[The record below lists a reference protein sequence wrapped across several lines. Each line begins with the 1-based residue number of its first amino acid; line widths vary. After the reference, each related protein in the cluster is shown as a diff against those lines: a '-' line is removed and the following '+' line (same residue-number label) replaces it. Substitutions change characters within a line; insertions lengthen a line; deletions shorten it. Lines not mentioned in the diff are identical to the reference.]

1 MRYST
6 IPRDLFIRNRQK
18 LADKLEKNSVALVH
32 SNDQMLRNGD
42 QFFPYRQNSDLFYL
56 TGIEQEMT
64 ILLLCPDHPS
74 ENRQELLFIREP
86 DPKLER
92 WEGKKLGKKK
102 AEEISG
108 IENVHYVEK
117 FESTAREL
125 ILDSENIYCSSHELV
140 KFRPEHLSRDERY
153 LAKLKKEFPL
163 HGMKRLSP
171 IMTELRLVK
180 EPEELDLIMKSVEI
194 TKDGFDRILSSL
206 RPGQKEYEVE
216 AELSYEFTRKGAAGH
231 AYQPIIAS
239 GANACFL
246 HYIKNDQVCHDGDL
260 LLLDFGAEYANYAAD
275 CSRTI
280 PVNGRFTS
288 RQKDIYDA
296 SLRVFRKVKSL
307 IKPGTTISKINKTAG
322 KLWEEEHV
330 RLGLY
335 STRDIPKQSK
345 EEPLHMKYL
354 MHGVSHFMGLDVHDV
369 GSKQEMLK
377 PGMVLTCEP
386 GIYIPAE
393 KTGIRLENDIM
404 VTEAGNVDLMEDVII
419 DSEEIEDLMHR

>member
-1 MRYST
+1 MG
-6 IPRDLFIRNRQK
+6 
-18 LADKLEKNSVALVH
+18 KNSLAIVH

-74 ENRQELLFIREP
+74 EDRQEMLFIREP
-86 DPKLER
+86 DLKLES
-92 WEGKKLGKKK
+92 WEGKKLSKES
-102 AEEISG
+102 AQEISG
-108 IENVHYVEK
+108 IENVHWLEE
-117 FESTAREL
+117 FESVSREL
-125 ILDSENIYCSSHELV
+125 ILDADNVFCSSHELA
-140 KFRPEHLSRDERY
+140 KFRPEQLSRDERC

-163 HGMKRLSP
+163 HSMKRLSP

-180 EPEELDLIMKSVEI
+180 EPEELALIKKSAEI
-194 TKDGFDRILSSL
+194 TKAGFERILSTL
-206 RPGQKEYEVE
+206 KPGSKEYEVE
-216 AELSYEFTRKGAAGH
+216 AELSYEFIRNGANGH

-246 HYIKNDQVCHDGDL
+246 HYIKNDQVCFDGDL
-260 LLLDFGAEYANYAAD
+260 LLLDFGAEYANYSAD

-280 PVNGRFTS
+280 PVNGRFNS
-288 RQKDIYDA
+288 RQRQLYDA
-296 SLRVFRKVKSL
+296 NLRVFRKARDL
-307 IKPGTTISKINKTAG
+307 IKPGTTIDKINKEVG

-335 STRDIPKQSK
+335 STRDIQEQPKEK
-345 EEPLHMKYL
+345 PLHLKYL
-354 MHGVSHFMGLDVHDV
+354 MHGVSHFLGLDVHDV
-369 GSKQEMLK
+369 GNKQEMLK

-393 KTGIRLENDIM
+393 KSGIRLENDIM
-404 VTEAGNVDLMEDVII
+404 VTEAGNVDLMEDITI
-419 DSEEIEDLMHR
+419 DSEEIEDLMRR

>member
-1 MRYST
+1 
-6 IPRDLFIRNRQK
+6 
-18 LADKLEKNSVALVH
+18 
-32 SNDQMLRNGD
+32 
-42 QFFPYRQNSDLFYL
+42 
-56 TGIEQEMT
+56 
-64 ILLLCPDHPS
+64 
-74 ENRQELLFIREP
+74 
-86 DPKLER
+86 
-92 WEGKKLGKKK
+92 
-102 AEEISG
+102 
-108 IENVHYVEK
+108 
-117 FESTAREL
+117 
-125 ILDSENIYCSSHELV
+125 
-140 KFRPEHLSRDERY
+140 
-153 LAKLKKEFPL
+153 
-163 HGMKRLSP
+163 
-171 IMTELRLVK
+171 MTELRLVK
-180 EPEELDLIMKSVEI
+180 EPEELALIMKSVEI
-194 TKDGFDRILSSL
+194 TKAGFDRILSSVK
-206 RPGQKEYEVE
+206 PGQKEYEVE

-280 PVNGRFTS
+280 PVNGRFNS

-296 SLRVFRKVKSL
+296 NLRVFRKVKSL
-307 IKPGTTISKINKTAG
+307 IKPGTTIGKINKTAG

-335 STRDIPKQSK
+335 STRDIQKQSK

-404 VTEAGNVDLMEDVII
+404 VTEAGNIDLMEDVII

>member
-1 MRYST
+1 MRYSQ

-18 LADKLEKNSVALVH
+18 LASKLEKKSLALVH

-64 ILLLCPDHPS
+64 ILLLCPDHPIKD
-74 ENRQELLFIREP
+74 RQALLFIRKP
-86 DPKLER
+86 DPKLES
-92 WEGKKLGKKK
+92 WEGKKLDKVR
-102 AEEISG
+102 AQEISG
-108 IENVHYVEK
+108 IANIHWLEK
-117 FESTAREL
+117 FESIAREI
-125 ILDSENIYCSSHELV
+125 ILDSENIYCSSHELA
-140 KFRPEHLSRDERY
+140 KLRPEYLSRDERH
-153 LAKLKKEFPL
+153 LDKLRKEFPM

-180 EPEELDLIMKSVEI
+180 EPEELALIRKAAEI
-194 TKDGFDRILSSL
+194 TKDGFMRILSIL
-206 RPGQKEYEVE
+206 KPGLKEYEVE
-216 AELSYEFTRKGAAGH
+216 AALSYEFISKGAAGH

-275 CSRTI
+275 CSRTV
-280 PVNGRFTS
+280 PVNGRFNR
-288 RQKDIYDA
+288 RQKDLYDA
-296 SLRVFRKVKSL
+296 NLRVLRKAIAL
-307 IKPGTTISKINKTAG
+307 IKPGTTIDAINKEVG

-335 STRDIPKQSK
+335 STRDIQEQPK
-345 EEPLHMKYL
+345 EDLLHLKYL
-354 MHGVSHFMGLDVHDV
+354 MHGVSHFLGLDVHDV
-369 GSKQEMLK
+369 GSKNEILK

-393 KTGIRLENDIM
+393 KTGIRLENDIL
-404 VTEAGNVDLMEDVII
+404 VTEAGNIDLMEDVTI

>member
-1 MRYST
+1 MRYSQ
-6 IPRDLFIRNRQK
+6 IPRDLFIRNRKKLSGK
-18 LADKLEKNSVALVH
+18 LANNSIAIVH

-42 QFFPYRQNSDLFYL
+42 QFYPYRQNSDLFYL

-64 ILLLCPDHPS
+64 ILLLCPDHS
-74 ENRQELLFIREP
+74 SKNRQELLFIRKP
-86 DPKLER
+86 DPKLEN
-92 WEGKKLGKKK
+92 WEGKKLDIKG

-108 IENVHYVEK
+108 IENIFWLDR
-117 FESTAREL
+117 FESIVREM
-125 ILDSENIYCSSHELV
+125 ILDSENIYCCSHELA
-140 KFRPEHLSRDERY
+140 KFRPEHPSRNDRN

-163 HGMKRLSP
+163 HSMKRLSP
-171 IMTELRLVK
+171 IMSELRLVK
-180 EPEELDLIMKSVEI
+180 EPEELALIRKAVEI
-194 TKDGFDRILSSL
+194 TKSGYDRMLTTVK
-206 RPGQKEYEVE
+206 PGQKEYEIE
-216 AELSYEFTRKGAAGH
+216 AELYFEFISKGAAGH

-246 HYIKNDQVCHDGDL
+246 HYIKNDRVCQDGDL

-280 PVNGRFTS
+280 PVNGRFNS
-288 RQKDIYDA
+288 RQKEIYDA
-296 SLRVFRKVKSL
+296 NLRVFKKAKAL
-307 IKPGTTISKINKTAG
+307 IKPGTTIDKINKEVG
-322 KLWEEEHV
+322 ILWEEEHV
-330 RLGLY
+330 KLRLY
-335 STRDIPKQSK
+335 STRDIQKQPK

-354 MHGVSHFMGLDVHDV
+354 MHGVSHFLGLDVHDV
-369 GSKQEMLK
+369 GGKQEILK

-404 VTEAGNVDLMEDVII
+404 VTEAGNVDLMEYVTI

>member
-1 MRYST
+1 MRYSQ

-18 LADKLEKNSVALVH
+18 LAGKLEKNSVAIVH

-64 ILLLCPDHPS
+64 ILLLCPDHS
-74 ENRQELLFIREP
+74 GENRHEVLFIREP
-86 DPKLER
+86 DPKLES
-92 WEGKKLGKKK
+92 WEGKKLDKKS
-102 AEEISG
+102 AEKISG
-108 IENVHYVEK
+108 IQNVHWLEK
-117 FESTAREL
+117 FESIVREL
-125 ILDSENIYCSSHELV
+125 ILDSENIYCSSHELA
-140 KFRPEHLSRDERY
+140 KFRPENLSRDERY
-153 LAKLKKEFPL
+153 LAKLKEEFPL

-180 EPEELDLIMKSVEI
+180 EPEELAMIMKSVKI
-194 TKDGFDRILSSL
+194 TKSGFDRILSSVI
-206 RPGQKEYEVE
+206 PGQNEYEVE
-216 AELSYEFTRKGAAGH
+216 AELTCEFISMGAAGH

-239 GANACFL
+239 GVNACFL
-246 HYIKNDQVCHDGDL
+246 HYIKNDQVCRDRDL

-280 PVNGRFTS
+280 PVNGRFNK
-288 RQKDIYDA
+288 RQKDIYNA
-296 SLRVFRKVKSL
+296 NLRVFRQARAL
-307 IKPGTTISKINKTAG
+307 IKPGTTIDTINKEVG
-322 KLWEEEHV
+322 KFWEAEHV

-335 STRDIPKQSK
+335 STKDIQKQPK

-354 MHGVSHFMGLDVHDV
+354 MHGVSHFLGLDVHDV
-369 GSKQEMLK
+369 GGKQEILK

-404 VTEAGNVDLMEDVII
+404 VTEAGNVDLMEDVTI

>member
-1 MRYST
+1 MRYSQ
-6 IPRDLFIRNRQK
+6 IPKDLFIRNRKK
-18 LADKLEKNSVALVH
+18 LAGKLAKDSVAIVH

-64 ILLLCPDHPS
+64 ILLLCQDHS
-74 ENRQELLFIREP
+74 GKNRQELLFIREP
-86 DPKLER
+86 DPKLEC
-92 WEGKKLGKKK
+92 WEGKKLDKKW

-108 IENVHYVEK
+108 IENVHWLEK
-117 FESTAREL
+117 FEPIVREL
-125 ILDSENIYCSSHELV
+125 ILDSTNIYCCSHELA
-140 KFRPEHLSRDERY
+140 KSRPESLSRDERY

-163 HGMKRLSP
+163 HEMKRLSP
-171 IMTELRLVK
+171 IMPELRLMK
-180 EPEELDLIMKSVEI
+180 EPDELALIRKAIEI
-194 TKDGFDRILSSL
+194 TKSGFNRILATVK
-206 RPGQKEYEVE
+206 PGQKEYEIE
-216 AELSYEFTRKGAAGH
+216 AELSFEFIRKGAAGH
-231 AYQPIIAS
+231 AFQPIIAS

-246 HYIKNDQVCHDGDL
+246 HYIKNDQVCQDGDM

-280 PVNGRFTS
+280 PVNGRFNS

-296 SLRVFRKVKSL
+296 NLRVFRKARAL
-307 IKPGTTISKINKTAG
+307 IKPGTTIDKINKEVG
-322 KLWEEEHV
+322 MLWEEEHV

-335 STRDIPKQSK
+335 SINDIRKQSK
-345 EEPLHMKYL
+345 EEPLHMKFL
-354 MHGVSHFMGLDVHDV
+354 MHGVSHFLGLDVHDV
-369 GSKQEMLK
+369 GSKQEILK

-404 VTEAGNVDLMEDVII
+404 VTEAGNVDLMEDVAI
-419 DSEEIEDLMHR
+419 DSEEIENLMHW

>member
-1 MRYST
+1 MRYSQ
-6 IPRDLFIRNRQK
+6 IPRDLFIRNRRK
-18 LADKLEKNSVALVH
+18 LANKMGKNSLAIVH

-74 ENRQELLFIREP
+74 EDRQEMLFIREP
-86 DPKLER
+86 DLKLES
-92 WEGKKLGKKK
+92 WEGKKLSKES
-102 AEEISG
+102 AQEISG
-108 IENVHYVEK
+108 IENVHWLEE
-117 FESTAREL
+117 FESVSREL
-125 ILDSENIYCSSHELV
+125 ILDADNVFCSSHELA
-140 KFRPEHLSRDERY
+140 KFRPEQLSRDERC

-163 HGMKRLSP
+163 HSMKRLSP

-180 EPEELDLIMKSVEI
+180 EPEELALIKKSAEI
-194 TKDGFDRILSSL
+194 TKAGFERILSTL
-206 RPGQKEYEVE
+206 KPGSKEYEVE
-216 AELSYEFTRKGAAGH
+216 AELSYEFIRNGANGH

-246 HYIKNDQVCHDGDL
+246 HYIKNDQVCFDGDL
-260 LLLDFGAEYANYAAD
+260 LLLDFGAEYANYSAD

-280 PVNGRFTS
+280 PVNGRFNS
-288 RQKDIYDA
+288 RQRQLYDA
-296 SLRVFRKVKSL
+296 NLRVFRKARDL
-307 IKPGTTISKINKTAG
+307 IKPGTTIDKINKEVG

-335 STRDIPKQSK
+335 STRDIQEQPKEK
-345 EEPLHMKYL
+345 PLHLKYL
-354 MHGVSHFMGLDVHDV
+354 MHGVSHFLGLDVHDV
-369 GSKQEMLK
+369 GNKQEMLK

-393 KTGIRLENDIM
+393 KSGIRLENDIM
-404 VTEAGNVDLMEDVII
+404 VTEAGNVDLMEDITI
-419 DSEEIEDLMHR
+419 DSEEIEDLMRR

>member
-1 MRYST
+1 MRYSQ

-18 LADKLEKNSVALVH
+18 LAGKLEKKSLALVH

-64 ILLLCPDHPS
+64 ILLMCPDHPV
-74 ENRQELLFIREP
+74 EDRQELLFIRKP
-86 DPKLER
+86 DLNLES
-92 WEGKKLGKKK
+92 WEGKKLDKVR
-102 AEEISG
+102 AQEISG
-108 IENVHYVEK
+108 IANVHWLEK
-117 FESTAREL
+117 FETIAREL
-125 ILDSENIYCSSHELV
+125 ILDAENIYCSSHELV
-140 KFRPEHLSRDERY
+140 KFKPEYLSRDERY

-180 EPEELDLIMKSVEI
+180 EPEELALIMKSAEI
-194 TKDGFDRILSSL
+194 TKGGFERILSSL
-206 RPGQKEYEVE
+206 KPGLKEYEVE
-216 AELSYEFTRKGAAGH
+216 AELSHEFIRKGAAGH
-231 AYQPIIAS
+231 AYQPIVAS

-246 HYIKNDQVCHDGDL
+246 HYIKNDQVCRDGDL
-260 LLLDFGAEYANYAAD
+260 LLLDFGAEYANYSAD

-280 PVNGRFTS
+280 PVNGRFSS

-296 SLRVFRKVKSL
+296 NLRVFRKARAL
-307 IKPGTTISKINKTAG
+307 IRPGTIIDQINKEVA
-322 KLWEEEHV
+322 KLWEEEHI

-335 STRDIPKQSK
+335 STRDVQEQPKGA
-345 EEPLHMKYL
+345 PLHLKYL
-354 MHGVSHFMGLDVHDV
+354 IHGVSHFLGLDVHDV
-369 GSKQEMLK
+369 GSKHEILK

-393 KTGIRLENDIM
+393 NTGIRLENDIM
-404 VTEAGNVDLMEDVII
+404 VTEAGNVDLMEDVIL
-419 DSEEIEDLMHR
+419 DSEEIEKLMHR

>member
-1 MRYST
+1 MRYSP

-18 LADKLEKNSVALVH
+18 LVGKLEKNSVALVH

-74 ENRQELLFIREP
+74 ESRKELLFIREP
-86 DPKLER
+86 DPKLES
-92 WEGKKLGKKK
+92 WEGKKLGKKR

-108 IENVHYVEK
+108 IANVHYLEE
-117 FESTAREL
+117 FESIAREL
-125 ILDSENIYCSSHELV
+125 ILDSENIYCSCHELV

-163 HGMKRLSP
+163 HEMKRLSP

-180 EPEELDLIMKSVEI
+180 EPEELALIMKSVEI
-194 TKDGFDRILSSL
+194 TKGGFDRILSSVKQ
-206 RPGQKEYEVE
+206 GQKEYEVE
-216 AELSYEFTRKGAAGH
+216 AELSYEFISKGAAGH

-280 PVNGRFTS
+280 PVNGRFNT

-296 SLRVFRKVKSL
+296 NLRVFRKVKAL
-307 IKPGTTISKINKTAG
+307 IKPGTTIGKINKTAG

-335 STRDIPKQSK
+335 STRDIQKQPKQ
-345 EEPLHMKYL
+345 EPLHMKYL

-404 VTEAGNVDLMEDVII
+404 VTEAGNVDLMEDITI

>member
-1 MRYST
+1 MEKGS
-6 IPRDLFIRNRQK
+6 
-18 LADKLEKNSVALVH
+18 LAIVH

-56 TGIEQEMT
+56 TGLEQEMS
-64 ILLLCPDHPS
+64 ILLICPDHPS

-86 DPKLER
+86 DLKLES
-92 WEGKKLGKKK
+92 WEGKKLDKKL

-108 IENVHYVEK
+108 IGNIHWLDE
-117 FESTAREL
+117 FETITREV
-125 ILDSENIYCSSHELV
+125 ILESENIYCASLELL
-140 KFRPEHLSRDERY
+140 KFRPDYLSRDERH

-163 HGMKRLSP
+163 HHMRRLSP
-171 IMTELRLVK
+171 IMAELRILK
-180 EPEELDLIMKSVEI
+180 EPEELVLIKKSAEI
-194 TKDGFDRILSSL
+194 TKSGFDRILSTMK
-206 RPGQKEYEVE
+206 PGMKEYEVE
-216 AELSYEFTRKGAAGH
+216 AALSYEFIRNGASGH
-231 AYQPIIAS
+231 AYQPIVAS

-246 HYIKNDQVCHDGDL
+246 HYIKNDQLCHDGDL

-280 PVNGRFTS
+280 PVNGRFNS
-288 RQKDIYDA
+288 RQKDLYDA
-296 SLRVFRKVKSL
+296 NLRVFRKARDL
-307 IKPGTTISKINKTAG
+307 IRPGASIDLINKEVG

-335 STRDIPKQSK
+335 STRDIQEQPKGK
-345 EEPLHMKYL
+345 PLHLKYL
-354 MHGVSHFMGLDVHDV
+354 IHGVSHFLGLDVHDV
-369 GSKQEMLK
+369 GSKQEKLM

-393 KTGIRLENDIM
+393 KTGIRLENDIL
-404 VTEAGNVDLMEDVII
+404 VTEAGNIDLMEDISI